1 MGFGHIE
8 FATTEAAQKALE
20 LNGLYLLTRPVRLDI
35 ARERGAYTVT
45 PGVIEEVCCSCL
57 QL

>member
-1 MGFGHIE
+1 MKTVFISSTMT
-8 FATTEAAQKALE
+8 FRVQALE

-45 PGVIEEVCCSCL
+45 PGMW
-57 QL
+57 